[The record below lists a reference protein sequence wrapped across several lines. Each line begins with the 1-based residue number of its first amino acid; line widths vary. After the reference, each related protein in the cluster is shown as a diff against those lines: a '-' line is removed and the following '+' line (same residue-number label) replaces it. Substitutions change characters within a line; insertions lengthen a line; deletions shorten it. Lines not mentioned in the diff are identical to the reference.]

1 VFGRSKDSTT
11 APAVEKGAGI
21 EEDGTRPMGKGR
33 PTPKRREAQ
42 RGRRRSMAP
51 TSKKDA
57 YRRMRDEQRAERQ
70 RTAHALRSGDEK
82 SLPARDRGPVRRYVR
97 DFVDARRS
105 VAEFFLPIAV
115 AILVL
120 SIVPVNTLNLI
131 ASTLWMVVVVLII
144 VDSVVLVMQL
154 KRGLRRTHPDESTK
168 GVTAYALM
176 RSMQIRRF
184 RLPPPRIKPGR
195 RR

>member
-1 VFGRSKDSTT
+1 MFGRSKDSSTG
-11 APAVEKGAGI
+11 PVAVHGA
-21 EEDGTRPMGKGR
+21 EAEDGAKPVGKGR

-51 TSKKDA
+51 ANRKES

-120 SIVPVNTLNLI
+120 SLVPVNTLNLI

-144 VDSVVLVMQL
+144 VDSIVLVMQL
-154 KRGLRRTHPDESTK
+154 KRGLRRAHPDEDTK

>member
-1 VFGRSKDSTT
+1 MFGRSKEPSTG
-11 APAVEKGAGI
+11 PVAVQAAAA
-21 EEDGTRPMGKGR
+21 EELAAKQAGKGR
-33 PTPKRREAQ
+33 PTPKRRDAQ

-51 TSKKDA
+51 TNRKEA
-57 YRRMRDEQRAERQ
+57 YRRMREEQRSERR

-82 SLPARDRGPVRRYVR
+82 SLPARDRGPARQYVR

-120 SIVPVNTLNLI
+120 SLVPVNSLNLI

-144 VDSVVLVMQL
+144 VDSVVLVIQL